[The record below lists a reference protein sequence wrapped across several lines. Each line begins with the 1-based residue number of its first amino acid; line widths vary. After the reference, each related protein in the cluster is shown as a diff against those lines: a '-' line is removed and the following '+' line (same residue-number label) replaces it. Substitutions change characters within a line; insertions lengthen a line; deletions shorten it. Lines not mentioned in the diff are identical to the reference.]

1 VYPEATP
8 TTTPIGSISRFAV
21 PSFSTSDRTLT
32 MGERK
37 QQNVFIRDP
46 EFAWLPAIKL
56 DNNDKTATVKVPQY
70 KDEQSIVCD
79 GGKTAKGWE
88 EDEVPLSDY
97 NKGVL
102 PMQNVNAQGD
112 LKAFPD
118 MVNLPFLHEVSR
130 SHSMDVNPGFV

>member
-1 VYPEATP
+1 
-8 TTTPIGSISRFAV
+8 
-21 PSFSTSDRTLT
+21 
-32 MGERK
+32 MGEK
-37 QQNVFIRDP
+37 KNAFVFIRDP
-46 EFAWLPAIKL
+46 EYVFLPAIRLGSDSK
-56 DNNDKTATVKVPQY
+56 NAQVKVPIY

-118 MVNLPFLHEVSR
+118 MVNLPFLHEV
-130 SHSMDVNPGFV
+130 